1 MSIWDSISVNN
12 RFSELPRS
20 FYTPVQPTPLSNVQW
35 LAWNK
40 KLALELGFPE
50 FEQCSEELL
59 STLSGTSEPAPFF
72 PLAMKY
78 AGHQFGSYN
87 PDLGDGRGLL
97 LTQVVTKSGETFDL
111 HLKGA
116 GKTPYSRMGD
126 GRAVIRSTV
135 REYLCSEAMAGLK
148 IPTTR
153 ALAMMSSDTPV
164 YREKQEKGALL
175 VRVSESHIRF
185 GHFEHLFYTNQ
196 IAEHKLLADKVL
208 EWHFPECLED
218 EKPYASMFNLIVDR
232 TAEMVALWQANGFAH
247 GVMNTDNMS
256 ILGQTFDYGPFAFLD
271 EYDPRL
277 ICNHSDYQGRYA
289 FNQQPRIG
297 LWNLSALAH
306 SLSPLIDKADLE
318 AALEQYEPQMNGYF
332 SQLMRRKLGLLSK
345 QEGDGRLFE
354 SMFELMSQ
362 NRVDYPRF
370 FRTLSNLD
378 MVDSQEVIDLVL
390 DREAAKMWLAN
401 YLQRCELEDNSPQER
416 CESMREIN
424 PKYILRN
431 YLAQLAIDKA
441 EQGDTSDIEALMV
454 VLADPCSEHP
464 EYEYLA
470 ALPPEWGKGMEIS
483 CSS

>member
-20 FYTPVQPTPLSNVQW
+20 FYTPAQPTPLSNVQW

-97 LTQVVTKSGETFDL
+97 LTQVVAKSGETFDL

-332 SQLMRRKLGLLSK
+332 SQLMRHKLGLLSK

-378 MVDSQEVIDLVL
+378 TVDSQEVIDLVL